1 MQKIVTDRK
10 EDIKKSIITMDPLQS
25 GGQAQPQLN
34 INLAD
39 APYMECEECQGK
51 VFEEKMMIKKVS
63 KFMTG
68 SDQDSIVPIPVIA
81 CAKCGHVN
89 ELFKPKV

>member
-1 MQKIVTDRK
+1 MQKIPTETDG
-10 EDIKKSIITMDPLQS
+10 SIPK
-25 GGQAQPQLN
+25 LN

-39 APYMECEECQGK
+39 APYLECEECQCQ

-68 SDQDSIVPIPVIA
+68 GAQDSIVPLQVIA

>member
-1 MQKIVTDRK
+1 METIQ
-10 EDIKKSIITMDPLQS
+10 P
-25 GGQAQPQLN
+25 GGSTPPKLN
-34 INLAD
+34 INLYD
-39 APYMECEECQGK
+39 APYIECESCAGS

-68 SDQDSIVPIPVIA
+68 EAQDSIVPIPVIA

-89 ELFKPKV
+89 ELFRPKV

>member
-1 MQKIVTDRK
+1 MEKI
-10 EDIKKSIITMDPLQS
+10 P
-25 GGQAQPQLN
+25 GGEPKLN
-34 INLAD
+34 INLSD
-39 APYMECEECQGK
+39 VPYLECEECQHQF
-51 VFEEKMMIKKVS
+51 FEEKMMIKKVS

-68 SDQDSIVPIPVIA
+68 GAQDSIVPLPVIA

>member
-1 MQKIVTDRK
+1 VTDRK
-10 EDIKKSIITMDPLQS
+10 EAIKKSIITMDSTQL
-25 GGQAQPQLN
+25 GGQSQPQLN

-63 KFMTG
+63 RFMTG

-81 CAKCGHVN
+81 CAKCGHIN
-89 ELFKPKV
+89 EMFKPKV